1 MCVCL
6 GALEKKTNIKL
17 TKASAGA
24 IVKNVSEIKNKI
36 EVEKPQI
43 KSLQTI
49 NWNLNLKMYVIK
61 KNVKDVIKVP
71 LLQITKENNDSTI
84 CDGNLKETVTTIKP
98 QVNPS

>member
-1 MCVCL
+1 MLLNLTVPAILFKTKVLVWLRFMATLVFVCL

-49 NWNLNLKMYVIK
+49 NWNLNLKMYVK
-61 KNVKDVIKVP
+61 KKMSRM
-71 LLQITKENNDSTI
+71 LLKFH
-84 CDGNLKETVTTIKP
+84 CYK
-98 QVNPS
+98 

>member
-17 TKASAGA
+17 TKASAGV

-49 NWNLNLKMYVIK
+49 NWNLNLKMYVK

-84 CDGNLKETVTTIKP
+84 CDGNLKETVNTIKP